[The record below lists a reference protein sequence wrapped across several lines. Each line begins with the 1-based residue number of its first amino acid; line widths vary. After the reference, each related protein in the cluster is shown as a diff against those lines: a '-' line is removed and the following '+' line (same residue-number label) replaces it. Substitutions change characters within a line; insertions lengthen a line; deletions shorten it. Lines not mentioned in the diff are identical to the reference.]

1 MPRLMRRSS
10 LQVLM
15 VLPLFLYLFACT
27 GIPLLAC
34 VVLSF
39 TDGTS
44 YIFPT
49 WSHYRTLFS
58 LDEFAQALRNT
69 LWLTGLGV
77 SLEIL
82 LGLGIA
88 SILHL
93 LVRGRAIVRTF
104 VLLPMGIPTIVV
116 GVMFTYLFG
125 SSGYVN
131 ELLYRL
137 GWLDAPV
144 DWLGGG
150 WRSVVVLLGAELWK
164 VTPVVTLILLAGLES
179 IPETAL
185 EAAAVDGAE
194 GWRRFWY
201 VTLPL
206 LRPALT
212 MAVVLRTIDA
222 FRIFE
227 LPLLLTG
234 KSFPVLATLA
244 YSEYD
249 EYGNPFTSAAAA
261 SFLLGLIALG
271 IGSYFLCM
279 ARGREDQG

>member
-1 MPRLMRRSS
+1 MPHFLRRSG
-10 LQVLM
+10 LHILM
-15 VLPLFLYLFACT
+15 VLPLFLYLLAFT
-27 GIPLLAC
+27 GIPVLAC

-39 TDGTS
+39 TDGAS
-44 YIFPT
+44 QVFPT
-49 WSHYRTLFS
+49 WHNYQALFN
-58 LDEFAQALRNT
+58 LGLFAQALRNT

-82 LGLGIA
+82 LGLGTA
-88 SILHL
+88 YVLHS
-93 LVRGRAIVRTF
+93 LVLGRAVVRTL
-104 VLLPMGIPTIVV
+104 VLMPMGVPTIVA

-125 SSGYVN
+125 STGYVN

-137 GWLDAPV
+137 GLLARPM

-150 WRSVVVLLGAELWK
+150 WQSVVVLLGAELWK

-179 IPETAL
+179 IPEAVL
-185 EAAAVDGAE
+185 EAAAVDGAA

-212 MAVVLRTIDA
+212 MAVVLRAIDA

-234 KSFPVLATLA
+234 KSVPVLGTLA
-244 YSEYD
+244 YSEYE
-249 EYGNPFTSAAAA
+249 EYNNPYTSAAAA
-261 SFLLGLIALG
+261 SLLLGLIALG
-271 IGSYFLCM
+271 MLGYFVLA
-279 ARGREDQG
+279 ARGQEEQA